1 MLTESEIKAY
11 TVDIPNDIQAAQRA
25 SGSLERVVS
34 LHDVTDEGKYVV
46 RLRCKDC
53 GHELNST
60 SEMTGTQIN
69 ANWATLAIG
78 SALVSG
84 RCPKGCRSTFS
95 DCNINTEMVITPVE
109 ANGQAHAPV
118 KNQK

>member
-1 MLTESEIKAY
+1 MNLRDGSESGPA
-11 TVDIPNDIQAAQRA
+11 VL
-25 SGSLERVVS
+25 LERVVS
-34 LHDVTDEGKYVV
+34 LHDVTDQGKYVV

-60 SEMTGTQIN
+60 SEMTGAQIN

-78 SALVSG
+78 SALVAG
-84 RCPKGCRSTFS
+84 KCPKGCRSTFS

-109 ANGQAHAPV
+109 ANDPSSATRLSG
-118 KNQK
+118 KD